1 MEDIIQRLVEID
13 RQCASKV
20 DAAKSKKLDAQ
31 TNMNEKKKEIY
42 NSFIQ
47 QQTQEVLK
55 HKENLVEQNK
65 IETKKQDEVYQQTI
79 VSLETVYQA
88 NKEKWINEIVDRC
101 LK

>member
-13 RQCASKV
+13 RQCASRV
-20 DAAKSKKLDAQ
+20 DLAKSKKMDAQ

-47 QQTQEVLK
+47 EQVEEVKK
-55 HKENLVEQNK
+55 HKKTLMERNQ
-65 IETKKQDEVYQQTI
+65 IEAKQQDEIYQQT
-79 VSLETVYQA
+79 VTSLETVYQE
-88 NKEKWINEIVDRC
+88 NKDKWVNEIVARC